1 MYILSYVDIKVLKVF
16 ICPDLRSSLNKCS
29 RMKYDHSKIHISMV
43 LYVQKVFNYMGTLS
57 LVFGC
62 KLFYQAGL
70 MFVLR
75 LLTTELRL
83 PRISWKNALYIFRT
97 RLFSTYEMKIRN
109 PIELKRIMIY
119 HTQFSNQAL

>member
-1 MYILSYVDIKVLKVF
+1 
-16 ICPDLRSSLNKCS
+16 
-29 RMKYDHSKIHISMV
+29 MKYDHSKIHISMV

-97 RLFSTYEMKIRN
+97 RLFST
-109 PIELKRIMIY
+109 
-119 HTQFSNQAL
+119 